1 MNKVICILICG
12 IFIGACAGCSNN
24 SSVTKG
30 TGGAGASDAYT
41 EVIVQLETEKPL
53 EAVLTLPKTSG
64 KPPVV
69 ILIHGSGPSDKDET
83 IGENKPFAD
92 IAHGLAQRG
101 IASFRFDKRTYTY
114 PDDAADYATVRGEVL
129 NDAAAAV
136 KQMKNNKSVGNVY
149 VLGHSMGGMLA
160 PTIAAESD
168 GDVAGIILLA
178 GTPRSLV
185 DLMYDQNMELIEAMK
200 LLPEQTQ
207 EMIGDVNAQLDP
219 LRELDESDTGDYLGA
234 PASYW
239 ASLNAIDPAAV
250 AEGLDIPM
258 LIMQGTD
265 DFQVSVEN
273 DFNAW
278 KELLEGSEGVR
289 FKLYDGLN
297 HLFMPTSGKRD
308 VTEYD
313 AASVVD
319 PQVIEDIATFIKENE
334 QGTQQN
340 T

>member
-1 MNKVICILICG
+1 MNRIICVLLCSILIGTCV
-12 IFIGACAGCSNN
+12 GCSNSN
-24 SSVTKG
+24 SVAKG
-30 TGGAGASDAYT
+30 TGGAEASDAYT
-41 EVIVQLETEKPL
+41 EVLVQLEAEKPL

-101 IASFRFDKRTYTY
+101 IASFRFDKRTYAY
-114 PDDAADYATVRGEVL
+114 PDDAADYATVQGEVL
-129 NDAAAAV
+129 HDAAAAV
-136 KQMKNNKSVGNVY
+136 QQMKNNKSVGNVY

-160 PTIAAESD
+160 PTIAAESA
-168 GDVAGIILLA
+168 GDVTGIIMLA

-185 DLMYDQNMELIEAMK
+185 DLMYDQNMELIESLK
-200 LLPEQTQ
+200 LLPDQAQ
-207 EMIGDVNAQLDP
+207 EMIDEVNAQLNP
-219 LRELDESDTGDYLGA
+219 LRTLGENDTGDYLGA

-239 ASLNAIDPAAV
+239 ASLNAIDTAAV

-258 LIMQGTD
+258 LVMQGTD

-278 KELLEGSEGVR
+278 KELLEGREGVS

-308 VTEYD
+308 ATEYD
-313 AASVVD
+313 TASVVD

-334 QGTQQN
+334 QGTQEN